1 MGHAGNFALKLF
13 AKLSLMQSY
22 KFVCDVTHGIEE
34 EEALYDSTFNIATV
48 PKTT

>member
-1 MGHAGNFALKLF
+1 MGHAGKFALKLF

-34 EEALYDSTFNIATV
+34 EALYYSTFNIATV